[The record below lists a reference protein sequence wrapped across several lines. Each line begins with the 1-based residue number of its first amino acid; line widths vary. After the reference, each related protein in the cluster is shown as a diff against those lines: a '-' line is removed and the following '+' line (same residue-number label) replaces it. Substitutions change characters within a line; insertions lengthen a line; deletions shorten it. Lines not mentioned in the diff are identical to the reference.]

1 MWMIYFSAVKKEQQ
15 SAGIRIL
22 SESKAL
28 KFCGMEI
35 TVDKNGNGLHLAQS
49 GYEKEILERWHVEQR
64 SEFPNFKIGE
74 TDF

>member
-1 MWMIYFSAVKKEQQ
+1 
-15 SAGIRIL
+15 
-22 SESKAL
+22 
-28 KFCGMEI
+28 MEI